1 MQIGE
6 LAARSGV
13 PDRLLRYY
21 EERGLLAPDRTP
33 AGRRFYQESDVV
45 RVETIRALL
54 AAGLNTANIAVMLPC
69 VGYDAGRLLPQ
80 CPEMVTRLARQRQRL
95 DESIEGLERSRRL
108 VDVLLAE
115 AGPVH
120 SP

>member
-13 PDRLLRYY
+13 PERLLRYY
-21 EERGLLAPDRTP
+21 EERGLLAPDRTT
-33 AGRRFYQESDVV
+33 AGRRRYQESDVA
-45 RVETIRALL
+45 RVDTIRALL

-80 CPEMVTRLARQRQRL
+80 CPEMVTRLARQRRRL
-95 DESIEGLERSRRL
+95 DESIAGLEHSRRL
-108 VDVLLAE
+108 VDELLAE
-115 AGPVH
+115 AGRVGP
-120 SP
+120 